1 VFSAAG
7 FLKTTGPR
15 DIEAS
20 PEGSRRFAYSE
31 RPARCGGPGVDEF
44 DISLRGQR
52 VAMEF
57 VKCEWTA

>member
-1 VFSAAG
+1 MFSAAG

-31 RPARCGGPGVDEF
+31 RPARCGGPDVEEF
-44 DISLRGQR
+44 DIFAAWSAYCNGI
-52 VAMEF
+52 
-57 VKCEWTA
+57 CEV